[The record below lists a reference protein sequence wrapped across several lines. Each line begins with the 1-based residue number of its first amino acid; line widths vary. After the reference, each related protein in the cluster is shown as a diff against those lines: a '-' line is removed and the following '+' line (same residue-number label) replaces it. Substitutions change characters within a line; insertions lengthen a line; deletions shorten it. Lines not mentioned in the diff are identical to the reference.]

1 MHTLVFFFKHV
12 RLHFC
17 AFMSW
22 NIPVLKLVDNSSYS
36 LVSFPCS
43 LTTAQN
49 EGVVEQFLAVT
60 PNAGKEAML
69 SLRWQDK
76 TETRDYLNSGDGIPF
91 PLWNSIQKRE
101 SNVQFHL
108 KWIVNFS
115 FLLVLKEF
123 TKSKR
128 ELANF
133 LLGFKLCALGIT
145 WLYKLI
151 LCRMFA

>member
-1 MHTLVFFFKHV
+1 MYGSL
-12 RLHFC
+12 LHF
-17 AFMSW
+17 
-22 NIPVLKLVDNSSYS
+22 ISSSFVS
-36 LVSFPCS
+36 LHWSCMCWCLYGWMGWKWF
-43 LTTAQN
+43 
-49 EGVVEQFLAVT
+49 QF
-60 PNAGKEAML
+60 GFQ
-69 SLRWQDK
+69 RCCWQWWKKHK

-108 KWIVNFS
+108 KLIVNFS

-133 LLGFKLCALGIT
+133 LLRFKLCALGIT
-145 WLYKLI
+145 WLYKYYAECLLSLLFICDAYRKRI
-151 LCRMFA
+151 LLYCVIIT